1 MSDVAGASILKF
13 HYFAIFASL
22 AVFDTM
28 LEPWG
33 GGICKTPCRF
43 FNFLAKKSAVCFGG
57 GLKPPTPDKA
67 ITGHRHK
74 VKE

>member
-33 GGICKTPCRF
+33 GAAFAKPPVGF
-43 FNFLAKKSAVCFGG
+43 FNFLVKKSAVCSGG
-57 GLKPPTPDKA
+57 VDIPNP
-67 ITGHRHK
+67 
-74 VKE
+74 

>member
-1 MSDVAGASILKF
+1 MSDMAGAGILKF

-33 GGICKTPCRF
+33 GIYKTPCRF
-43 FNFLAKKSAVCFGG
+43 LKLFGEEVSCMLWG
-57 GLKPPTPDKA
+57 G
-67 ITGHRHK
+67 
-74 VKE
+74 